1 MPVNRAVDV
10 SKQECFHIHQV
21 LLMTINVMQQFELL
35 SVRGWRLNLPSAL
48 LLSYPGNMP
57 DNSFISMQ
65 CPDSAKPRTQHHFR
79 IQPVQAFMASL
90 TDHDAII
97 QFIARVVFGEP
108 LALMQFAGNQMME
121 RQRYC
126 TFA

>member
-1 MPVNRAVDV
+1 M
-10 SKQECFHIHQV
+10 S
-21 LLMTINVMQQFELL
+21 
-35 SVRGWRLNLPSAL
+35 
-48 LLSYPGNMP
+48 

-65 CPDSAKPRTQHHFR
+65 CPDSAKPRTQLHFR

-90 TDHDAII
+90 ANHDALI
-97 QFIARVVFGEP
+97 QFIARVAFGEP
-108 LALMQFAGNQMME
+108 LALVQFARNQMME